1 MENGGK
7 GEEDDLAGCEAGTG
21 SHEIPQGSSTELWE
35 RGLEEDMGGSRPS
48 SDVARRRFRQLGYL
62 EAEGPRATCSRLH
75 RLCHQWLRPENH
87 TKAQLLDQVILER
100 FLAILPPQLESWV
113 RECGAETSAQAVA
126 LAEGALLSQAEEGK
140 QEEQQVQRMVDK
152 AAAGFPVAK
161 KAPSD
166 PTLGLLSRGI
176 MQGVDRGPLSSVKG
190 KGMACREDG
199 MTLSI
204 PSRPPSVCDG
214 VETPSLH
221 AEKGVT
227 SLEEVAVHFS
237 EDEWALLDA
246 GQRALHQDV
255 TEEILA
261 SLADCRGSNRNSAHQ
276 GQGTAD
282 KENWRDESIS
292 FEQAEFCAVPMAQA
306 PCEGRNRNICS
317 GERQLENSK
326 DIRRQQIHHCGK
338 QEFDKEGKSFRCLKS
353 KKRFS
358 CTLDSTVEKRILTG
372 EEPDKGSEGS
382 EHFFPNESL
391 PSHQTGHISERSDKC
406 LECGKSFGESS
417 QLQAHQKSHMG
428 GKLQKRL
435 DCGKGFPQNSNPV
448 SHETIT
454 KAGKPHKC
462 SHCGKHFSERMG
474 LKRHLIIHTGEKPF
488 QCTMCGKSFREN
500 KGLKKH
506 RASHT
511 EERPYKC
518 SECGRNFAQKSHLNS
533 HKGIHTGEKPFQ
545 CSVCGK
551 SFRQNGHLKVHHR
564 IHTNEKPFKCSKC
577 EKAFRHNMS
586 LKRHLT
592 IHTEEKPFRC
602 SMCGK
607 DFHQN
612 ILLKLHQRIH
622 ARDKTCTCSECGK
635 RFLDRGSLQH
645 HQRIHSREKPYKCLV
660 CGKSFVHN
668 SHLNSHKRIHI
679 EENPIQCS
687 VCGKR
692 FRRNTQLKL
701 HQEMHKQEKPY
712 TCNECGKSFLDAR
725 RLKRHQIIHMGE
737 AV

>member
-1 MENGGK
+1 GGW
-7 GEEDDLAGCEAGTG
+7 LWW
-21 SHEIPQGSSTELWE
+21 SSTELWE

-113 RECGAETSAQAVA
+113 RECGAETSAQ
-126 LAEGALLSQAEEGK
+126 
-140 QEEQQVQRMVDK
+140 
-152 AAAGFPVAK
+152 
-161 KAPSD
+161 
-166 PTLGLLSRGI
+166 
-176 MQGVDRGPLSSVKG
+176 
-190 KGMACREDG
+190 
-199 MTLSI
+199 
-204 PSRPPSVCDG
+204 
-214 VETPSLH
+214 
-221 AEKGVT
+221 
-227 SLEEVAVHFS
+227 
-237 EDEWALLDA
+237 
-246 GQRALHQDV
+246 RALHQDV

-261 SLADCRGSNRNSAHQ
+261 SLGKERGPSICIFDRVDQISNPLGFFCLLWHNFLSILSADCRGSNRNSAHQ

-586 LKRHLT
+586 LKR
-592 IHTEEKPFRC
+592 IH
-602 SMCGK
+602 
-607 DFHQN
+607 
-612 ILLKLHQRIH
+612 
-622 ARDKTCTCSECGK
+622 
-635 RFLDRGSLQH
+635 
-645 HQRIHSREKPYKCLV
+645 KPYKCLV

>member
-1 MENGGK
+1 MGSGVGLATGVSVFSFFLAVFLPVKNRQRSKEALPDLLRTKMENGGK

-126 LAEGALLSQAEEGK
+126 LAEGEPPVPSPPPKHTQPRGSASTPGIFDRVDQISNPLGFFCLLWHN
-140 QEEQQVQRMVDK
+140 
-152 AAAGFPVAK
+152 F
-161 KAPSD
+161 
-166 PTLGLLSRGI
+166 
-176 MQGVDRGPLSSVKG
+176 
-190 KGMACREDG
+190 
-199 MTLSI
+199 LSI
-204 PSRPPSVCDG
+204 LS
-214 VETPSLH
+214 
-221 AEKGVT
+221 
-227 SLEEVAVHFS
+227 
-237 EDEWALLDA
+237 
-246 GQRALHQDV
+246 
-255 TEEILA
+255 
-261 SLADCRGSNRNSAHQ
+261 ADCRGSNRNSAHQ

-417 QLQAHQKSHMG
+417 QLQAHQK
-428 GKLQKRL
+428 
-435 DCGKGFPQNSNPV
+435 
-448 SHETIT
+448 T
-454 KAGKPHKC
+454 GKPHKC

-511 EERPYKC
+511 EE
-518 SECGRNFAQKSHLNS
+518 SHI
-533 HKGIHTGEKPFQ
+533 K
-545 CSVCGK
+545 
-551 SFRQNGHLKVHHR
+551 
-564 IHTNEKPFKCSKC
+564 
-577 EKAFRHNMS
+577 
-586 LKRHLT
+586 
-592 IHTEEKPFRC
+592 
-602 SMCGK
+602 
-607 DFHQN
+607 
-612 ILLKLHQRIH
+612 
-622 ARDKTCTCSECGK
+622 
-635 RFLDRGSLQH
+635 
-645 HQRIHSREKPYKCLV
+645 
-660 CGKSFVHN
+660 
-668 SHLNSHKRIHI
+668 
-679 EENPIQCS
+679 
-687 VCGKR
+687 
-692 FRRNTQLKL
+692 
-701 HQEMHKQEKPY
+701 
-712 TCNECGKSFLDAR
+712 
-725 RLKRHQIIHMGE
+725 
-737 AV
+737 